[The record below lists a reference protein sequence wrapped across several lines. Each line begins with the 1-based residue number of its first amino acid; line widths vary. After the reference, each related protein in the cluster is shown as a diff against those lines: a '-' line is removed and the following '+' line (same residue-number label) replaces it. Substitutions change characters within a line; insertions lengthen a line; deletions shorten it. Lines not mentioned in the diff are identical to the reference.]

1 MHLVKKYTGT
11 AMDRLLLD
19 LMVQGVFEGANTP
32 DFRDAVVLHRITKV
46 PLPDSNWVRV
56 NCPSEFR
63 YLRYRGPKGSNSC
76 IAEAMFFDADGKLIR
91 GACIGTPSAENG
103 KTWDCTKVYDGSKHT
118 YFAAQDADTS
128 WAGLQLAIP
137 VRVSRICYIPR
148 NDDNFVKPGDLYELL
163 VWDRGQWYTM
173 GRQVPDTYGLD
184 YEGVPAGHLYW
195 LRVKKIV
202 GTGVL
207 LVLALALQAGVKMY
221 TLKSPDGKVK
231 LEVTAGQGIAYSLFY
246 DGRLL
251 LKPSRIALHTD
262 LPEADHWENIRI
274 TGTKQ
279 RHVSET
285 VQAPFYRVK
294 EFGIDCNELELRLNN
309 GFLLLMRAYND
320 GMAYRFVAGRKGEM
334 TVVEERAEFNFADD
348 FEAYIPYSTNPKDP
362 WNMAFQNFYT
372 KAPLTQYNTELP
384 AFLPLTVDAGAVKLT
399 LLESDLEAYPGMF
412 VCGDGKTPALK
423 GVFAAYP
430 QETFKNKWRCQ
441 ETVKT
446 RRPYIARV
454 AGKRTFPWRI
464 MAVTAE
470 DTQMPVNH
478 LVYALAAPNRIGDYN
493 WIKPGKVA
501 WEWWNDWG
509 ISGVDFK
516 VGINTPTYKHYI
528 DFAAEQ
534 GIEYVVLDEGWSDPK
549 QGDIMATVPE
559 IDLPEL
565 AEYAR
570 NKGVGLILWAVMNV
584 LDEQLEKACRYYAGM
599 GIKGFKVDFLDRD
612 DQKAVE
618 MVYRIAETT
627 AKYKLFVD
635 FHGMYKPTGINR
647 TFPNAINFEGVFG
660 MEELKW
666 SNPDMPLYDVTM
678 PFIRMMAGNVDYT
691 QGAMRN
697 AVKKDF
703 RDIYSSPMSQGT
715 RCHQLATYIVFDSP
729 LVMLCDAPTAYRK
742 EPECTRFIAG
752 LPVVADETRILQGKM
767 GEYIVTAR
775 RVGEDWIVGGLTDW
789 EARTVDLDLS
799 FLPEGMF
806 RAEIFC
812 DGINADKKGE
822 DYRHEYRDVK
832 REDRLKMQLAPGGG
846 FAIRLKKN
854 HN

>member
-1 MHLVKKYTGT
+1 M
-11 AMDRLLLD
+11 
-19 LMVQGVFEGANTP
+19 
-32 DFRDAVVLHRITKV
+32 
-46 PLPDSNWVRV
+46 
-56 NCPSEFR
+56 
-63 YLRYRGPKGSNSC
+63 
-76 IAEAMFFDADGKLIR
+76 
-91 GACIGTPSAENG
+91 
-103 KTWDCTKVYDGSKHT
+103 
-118 YFAAQDADTS
+118 
-128 WAGLQLAIP
+128 
-137 VRVSRICYIPR
+137 
-148 NDDNFVKPGDLYELL
+148 
-163 VWDRGQWYTM
+163 
-173 GRQVPDTYGLD
+173 
-184 YEGVPAGHLYW
+184 
-195 LRVKKIV
+195 
-202 GTGVL
+202 
-207 LVLALALQAGVKMY
+207 
-221 TLKSPDGKVK
+221 
-231 LEVTAGQGIAYSLFY
+231 
-246 DGRLL
+246 
-251 LKPSRIALHTD
+251 
-262 LPEADHWENIRI
+262 
-274 TGTKQ
+274 
-279 RHVSET
+279 
-285 VQAPFYRVK
+285 
-294 EFGIDCNELELRLNN
+294 
-309 GFLLLMRAYND
+309 
-320 GMAYRFVAGRKGEM
+320 
-334 TVVEERAEFNFADD
+334 
-348 FEAYIPYSTNPKDP
+348 
-362 WNMAFQNFYT
+362 
-372 KAPLTQYNTELP
+372 
-384 AFLPLTVDAGAVKLT
+384 
-399 LLESDLEAYPGMF
+399 
-412 VCGDGKTPALK
+412 
-423 GVFAAYP
+423 
-430 QETFKNKWRCQ
+430 
-441 ETVKT
+441 
-446 RRPYIARV
+446 
-454 AGKRTFPWRI
+454 
-464 MAVTAE
+464 
-470 DTQMPVNH
+470 
-478 LVYALAAPNRIGDYN
+478 
-493 WIKPGKVA
+493 
-501 WEWWNDWG
+501 
-509 ISGVDFK
+509 
-516 VGINTPTYKHYI
+516 
-528 DFAAEQ
+528 
-534 GIEYVVLDEGWSDPK
+534 
-549 QGDIMATVPE
+549 
-559 IDLPEL
+559 